1 MTQPAAADPFALN
14 TAASVH
20 IEQVGAGCPVLVID
34 DFYVDPHAVRALAL
48 GGNYDSSL
56 AYYPGVHAR
65 IDDALI
71 QPLFEHIATLLRQL
85 GHTQVRAEALF
96 SDFSIVTTPARQM
109 LAKQKHP
116 HIDGLPLAGVVYLSP
131 DLEVGTAFFEHRPLG
146 LAMLRNADELE
157 RYDAWLQQQGQS
169 TQPDTYA
176 VEDGTVWVK
185 LHAVAGRFNRMV
197 MYPGNAFHSID
208 MRDVPA
214 SQTLASARLTQR
226 LFLGALN

>member
-1 MTQPAAADPFALN
+1 MTQPAADPFALN
-14 TAASVH
+14 PAAAVH

-34 DFYVDPHAVRALAL
+34 DFYADPHAVRALAL

-56 AYYPGVHAR
+56 AYYPGLHSR
-65 IDDALI
+65 IDSTLI
-71 QPLFEHIATLLRQL
+71 QPLFDRIAQLLRQL
-85 GHTQVRAEALF
+85 GHASVRAEALF
-96 SDFSIVTTPARQM
+96 SDFSIVTTPAREM

-131 DLEVGTAFFEHRPLG
+131 ELEIGTAFFEHRPLG
-146 LAMLRNADELE
+146 LAMLRNPDEIG

-214 SQTLASARLTQR
+214 SQTLANARLTQR
-226 LFLGALN
+226 LFLSALN